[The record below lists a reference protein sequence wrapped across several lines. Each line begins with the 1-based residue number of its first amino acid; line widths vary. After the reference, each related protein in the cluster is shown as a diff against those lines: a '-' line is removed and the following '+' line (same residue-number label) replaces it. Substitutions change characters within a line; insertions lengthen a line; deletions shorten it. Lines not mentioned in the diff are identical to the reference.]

1 MQAGSYL
8 RRFGMARHRVRR
20 GFTLIELLVVLAVL
34 AVLASMVAPQYL
46 DRIDDARETVL
57 RRNLVG
63 LREAVDQFY
72 RDKGRYPKELQELVD
87 QRYVR
92 AIPEDPITGRTD
104 TWVVVP
110 PKSGGSGG
118 GVFDVKSGS
127 AEVARDGTP
136 FAQW

>member
-1 MQAGSYL
+1 MRAGSPAE
-8 RRFGMARHRVRR
+8 RRAPASGPGRR

-34 AVLASMVAPQYL
+34 AVLVGMIAPQYL
-46 DRIDDARETVL
+46 DRIDEARETVL
-57 RRNLVG
+57 RKNLVG

-72 RDKGRYPKELQELVD
+72 RDKGRYPKELQELAD

-92 AIPEDPITGRTD
+92 AVPEDPITGRAD

-110 PKSGGSGG
+110 AKSAGG

-127 AEVARDGTP
+127 AERARDGTP